1 MGSLLLMSC
10 PQAGFD
16 PKMGCS
22 RLPTQVAFLP
32 LTWQKLG
39 TVHRGCMGVWATA
52 HWQIS
57 QAGSMITV
65 NVRWPCDTLPASGK

>member
-1 MGSLLLMSC
+1 MEMGSFLLPSC

-22 RLPTQVAFLP
+22 RLPTQVAVLP

-39 TVHRGCMGVWATA
+39 TVPQRVY
-52 HWQIS
+52 
-57 QAGSMITV
+57 GSVGHGT
-65 NVRWPCDTLPASGK
+65 PADQPGWLHGHGQCAVAM

>member
-1 MGSLLLMSC
+1 MGSLLLLSC

-22 RLPTQVAFLP
+22 RLPTQVAFLS

-39 TVHRGCMGVWATA
+39 TVPQRVYESVGRCT
-52 HWQIS
+52 
-57 QAGSMITV
+57 
-65 NVRWPCDTLPASGK
+65 PADQPGWLHDHGQCAVAM